1 MTTFA
6 NMMTFANMTTF
17 SESRELNINFFQS
30 VMKIDW
36 FDPNKYV
43 KCAKA
48 IFYNWNNFLNMFN

>member
-1 MTTFA
+1 MT
-6 NMMTFANMTTF
+6 TFANMTTF